1 MSARAPR
8 RPTMPVLQ
16 LQHEQGS
23 EYTSVTI
30 KSTANYREKVTAW
43 VETSTCSHVRPEQ
56 AQGVACGCGW
66 PHADRH
72 ASHVYSGSQTCTIQN
87 IKVRVLTSQKEHDS
101 PMRGSVPDTIAKY
114 FDTRPSTKSGISQA
128 ERASEMP
135 RPEVP
140 SLAPC
145 GGPPSDSNVT
155 TMMSNDMS
163 AVGRYSIVCCG
174 SEAAPSLITRLPEHA
189 HAVCWPGLGVRD
201 SLPWS
206 PSRYFARAGY
216 RVHLCSSCGGSQG
229 PVTSL
234 HA

>member
-1 MSARAPR
+1 MFACAR
-8 RPTMPVLQ
+8 
-16 LQHEQGS
+16 
-23 EYTSVTI
+23 
-30 KSTANYREKVTAW
+30 
-43 VETSTCSHVRPEQ
+43 
-56 AQGVACGCGW
+56 
-66 PHADRH
+66 DRH
-72 ASHVYSGSQTCTIQN
+72 RVWPAAAAGLTRIGTRATSIPAARRVLFRIS
-87 IKVRVLTSQKEHDS
+87 RAVLTSQKEHS
-101 PMRGSVPDTIAKY
+101 PMRFIRYNDTH
-114 FDTRPSTKSGISQA
+114 TRRLAKSGISQA

-163 AVGRYSIVCCG
+163 ADGRYSIVCCG
-174 SEAAPSLITRLPEHA
+174 SEAAPSMAPSLITRLPEHA

-216 RVHLCSSCGGSQG
+216 GRVHLCSSCGGSQG